1 MNINGFLLG
10 VGVGKVSAENISLLK
25 ILKRKQLDLIP
36 KLTGKNILKKKILS
50 ISAVLKICHYIPPKF
65 KLT

>member
-10 VGVGKVSAENISLLK
+10 VGVGKVSAENINLLK
-25 ILKRKQLDLIP
+25 ILKRKQLDFIP

-50 ISAVLKICHYIPPKF
+50 ISAVLKMSLYSSKI
-65 KLT
+65 